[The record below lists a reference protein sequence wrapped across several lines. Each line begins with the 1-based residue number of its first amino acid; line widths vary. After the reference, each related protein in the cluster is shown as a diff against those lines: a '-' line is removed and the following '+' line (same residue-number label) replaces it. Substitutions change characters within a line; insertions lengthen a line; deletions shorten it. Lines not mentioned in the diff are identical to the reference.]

1 MIFHDLNKYSF
12 FLANFHFK
20 ANFPLITAK
29 KEGFT
34 FLRRKIYAYGNQ
46 IIPLGSI
53 SLRCESA
60 NQDIQICRKST
71 GYASHLPLLANM
83 FMGDSYTNNQS
94 GGGDFQNQRQ
104 NGRNN
109 FRGGRGPNNREG
121 GFRIRLSD
129 NEMRAARSLQEAFNL
144 RSTVAVLGFAV
155 RTLAQMLE
163 DGSLENLVNEYRS
176 QAPSNDQR
184 RGRGNRGNYNGENN
198 NSINTKPNPFARP
211 EKPVKEQ
218 EVADTNQ
225 ADDVAQD
232 SQEKDNDQAKAASS
246 NEDDSTNTSEQG

>member
-1 MIFHDLNKYSF
+1 
-12 FLANFHFK
+12 
-20 ANFPLITAK
+20 
-29 KEGFT
+29 
-34 FLRRKIYAYGNQ
+34 
-46 IIPLGSI
+46 
-53 SLRCESA
+53 
-60 NQDIQICRKST
+60 
-71 GYASHLPLLANM
+71 M

-163 DGSLENLVNEYRS
+163 DGSLENLVKEYRS
-176 QAPSNDQR
+176 QAPANDQR
-184 RGRGNRGNYNGENN
+184 RGRGNYNGENN
-198 NSINTKPNPFARP
+198 NAINTKPNPF
-211 EKPVKEQ
+211 KEQ
-218 EVADTNQ
+218 EVTDTDQ
-225 ADDVAQD
+225 ANNVAQD
-232 SQEKDNDQAKAASS
+232 PEEKDNDQATEASS

>member
-1 MIFHDLNKYSF
+1 
-12 FLANFHFK
+12 
-20 ANFPLITAK
+20 
-29 KEGFT
+29 
-34 FLRRKIYAYGNQ
+34 
-46 IIPLGSI
+46 
-53 SLRCESA
+53 
-60 NQDIQICRKST
+60 
-71 GYASHLPLLANM
+71 M

-176 QAPSNDQR
+176 QAPANDQR
-184 RGRGNRGNYNGENN
+184 RGRGNRGNHYGGNN
-198 NSINTKPNPFARP
+198 NSIDTKPNPFARP
-211 EKPVKEQ
+211 EKPVKEE
-218 EVADTNQ
+218 EVTEANE
-225 ADDVAQD
+225 AGNVSQD
-232 SQEKDNDQAKAASS
+232 HAEKDNDQATEASS

>member
-1 MIFHDLNKYSF
+1 
-12 FLANFHFK
+12 
-20 ANFPLITAK
+20 
-29 KEGFT
+29 
-34 FLRRKIYAYGNQ
+34 
-46 IIPLGSI
+46 
-53 SLRCESA
+53 
-60 NQDIQICRKST
+60 
-71 GYASHLPLLANM
+71 M

-104 NGRNN
+104 NGPNN

-176 QAPSNDQR
+176 QAPVNNQR
-184 RGRGNRGNYNGENN
+184 RGRGNHNGEIKD
-198 NSINTKPNPFARP
+198 SVNTKPNPFARP
-211 EKPVKEQ
+211 VKPVKEQ
-218 EVADTNQ
+218 EVADTAHANNVGQ
-225 ADDVAQD
+225 GLDG
-232 SQEKDNDQAKAASS
+232 KDNEQAVEASS

>member
-1 MIFHDLNKYSF
+1 
-12 FLANFHFK
+12 
-20 ANFPLITAK
+20 
-29 KEGFT
+29 
-34 FLRRKIYAYGNQ
+34 
-46 IIPLGSI
+46 
-53 SLRCESA
+53 
-60 NQDIQICRKST
+60 
-71 GYASHLPLLANM
+71 M

-176 QAPSNDQR
+176 QAPANDQR
-184 RGRGNRGNYNGENN
+184 RGRGNSGNYNGENN
-198 NSINTKPNPFARP
+198 NSKPNPFARP

-218 EVADTNQ
+218 EVADTDQ
-225 ADDVAQD
+225 ANNVAQVPE
-232 SQEKDNDQAKAASS
+232 EKDNDQVTEASS
-246 NEDDSTNTSEQG
+246 NEDDAKNTSEQV

>member
-1 MIFHDLNKYSF
+1 
-12 FLANFHFK
+12 
-20 ANFPLITAK
+20 
-29 KEGFT
+29 
-34 FLRRKIYAYGNQ
+34 
-46 IIPLGSI
+46 
-53 SLRCESA
+53 
-60 NQDIQICRKST
+60 
-71 GYASHLPLLANM
+71 M

-104 NGRNN
+104 SVRNN

-163 DGSLENLVNEYRS
+163 EGSLDNLVSEYRS
-176 QAPSNDQR
+176 QSPANDQR
-184 RGRGNRGNYNGENN
+184 RSRPNRGNFNN
-198 NSINTKPNPFARP
+198 ADSNSTNTKPNPFARP
-211 EKPVKEQ
+211 EKPVKEK
-218 EVADTNQ
+218 EVADVDQGNNVTQNPL
-225 ADDVAQD
+225 
-232 SQEKDNDQAKAASS
+232 EKDNDQAPETSS

>member
-1 MIFHDLNKYSF
+1 
-12 FLANFHFK
+12 
-20 ANFPLITAK
+20 
-29 KEGFT
+29 
-34 FLRRKIYAYGNQ
+34 
-46 IIPLGSI
+46 
-53 SLRCESA
+53 
-60 NQDIQICRKST
+60 
-71 GYASHLPLLANM
+71 M

-163 DGSLENLVNEYRS
+163 DGSLDNLVTEYRS
-176 QAPSNDQR
+176 QAPANDQR
-184 RGRGNRGNYNGENN
+184 RGRGNRGNYNAENS
-198 NSINTKPNPFARP
+198 NSFNAKPNPFARP

-218 EVADTNQ
+218 EVSDADQMN
-225 ADDVAQD
+225 DVAQD
-232 SQEKDNDQAKAASS
+232 AVEKDNNQATETSS
-246 NEDDSTNTSEQG
+246 IENDSTNTSEQG

>member
-1 MIFHDLNKYSF
+1 
-12 FLANFHFK
+12 
-20 ANFPLITAK
+20 
-29 KEGFT
+29 
-34 FLRRKIYAYGNQ
+34 
-46 IIPLGSI
+46 
-53 SLRCESA
+53 
-60 NQDIQICRKST
+60 
-71 GYASHLPLLANM
+71 
-83 FMGDSYTNNQS
+83 MGDSYTNNQS

-163 DGSLENLVNEYRS
+163 DGSLDNLVNEYRS
-176 QAPSNDQR
+176 QAPANDQR
-184 RGRGNRGNYNGENN
+184 RSRGNRGNYNGANN
-198 NSINTKPNPFARP
+198 NAIKTKPNPFARP

-218 EVADTNQ
+218 EVADTDQ
-225 ADDVAQD
+225 ASNV
-232 SQEKDNDQAKAASS
+232 SPEPVEKDNDQATEASS

>member
-1 MIFHDLNKYSF
+1 
-12 FLANFHFK
+12 
-20 ANFPLITAK
+20 
-29 KEGFT
+29 
-34 FLRRKIYAYGNQ
+34 
-46 IIPLGSI
+46 
-53 SLRCESA
+53 
-60 NQDIQICRKST
+60 
-71 GYASHLPLLANM
+71 M

-176 QAPSNDQR
+176 QAPANDQR
-184 RGRGNRGNYNGENN
+184 RGRGNRGNYNGENK
-198 NSINTKPNPFARP
+198 NSANTKPNPFARP
-211 EKPVKEQ
+211 EKPLKNKRSLILIRQTMSLKMLKKKIMIKQQKQVQMKIIRQ
-218 EVADTNQ
+218 IQ
-225 ADDVAQD
+225 A
-232 SQEKDNDQAKAASS
+232 SKDK
-246 NEDDSTNTSEQG
+246 

>member
-1 MIFHDLNKYSF
+1 
-12 FLANFHFK
+12 
-20 ANFPLITAK
+20 
-29 KEGFT
+29 
-34 FLRRKIYAYGNQ
+34 
-46 IIPLGSI
+46 
-53 SLRCESA
+53 
-60 NQDIQICRKST
+60 
-71 GYASHLPLLANM
+71 
-83 FMGDSYTNNQS
+83 MGDSYTNNQS

-163 DGSLENLVNEYRS
+163 DGSLENLVKEYRS
-176 QAPSNDQR
+176 QAAANDQR
-184 RGRGNRGNYNGENN
+184 RGRGNYNGENN
-198 NSINTKPNPFARP
+198 NSANTKPNPFARP

-218 EVADTNQ
+218 EVADTDQ
-225 ADDVAQD
+225 ANNVAQD
-232 SQEKDNDQAKAASS
+232 PAEKDNDQATNASS
-246 NEDDSTNTSEQG
+246 NEDDSKNTSEQG

>member
-1 MIFHDLNKYSF
+1 
-12 FLANFHFK
+12 
-20 ANFPLITAK
+20 
-29 KEGFT
+29 
-34 FLRRKIYAYGNQ
+34 
-46 IIPLGSI
+46 
-53 SLRCESA
+53 
-60 NQDIQICRKST
+60 
-71 GYASHLPLLANM
+71 M

-176 QAPSNDQR
+176 QAPANDQR
-184 RGRGNRGNYNGENN
+184 RGRGNRGNYNGENSN
-198 NSINTKPNPFARP
+198 PVNTKPNPVARP

-218 EVADTNQ
+218 EVADADQ
-225 ADDVAQD
+225 ASNV
-232 SQEKDNDQAKAASS
+232 SPESVEKDNDQATEASS
-246 NEDDSTNTSEQG
+246 NEDDSTNTSGQG

>member
-1 MIFHDLNKYSF
+1 
-12 FLANFHFK
+12 
-20 ANFPLITAK
+20 
-29 KEGFT
+29 
-34 FLRRKIYAYGNQ
+34 
-46 IIPLGSI
+46 
-53 SLRCESA
+53 
-60 NQDIQICRKST
+60 
-71 GYASHLPLLANM
+71 
-83 FMGDSYTNNQS
+83 MGDSYTNNQA

-163 DGSLENLVNEYRS
+163 EGNLDSLVNQYRS
-176 QAPSNDQR
+176 QASANDQR
-184 RGRGNRGNYNGENN
+184 RSRGNRGNYNDENSN
-198 NSINTKPNPFARP
+198 LINTKPNPFERP
-211 EKPVKEQ
+211 EKPVKEE
-218 EVADTNQ
+218 EVAD
-225 ADDVAQD
+225 ADQENNIAQD
-232 SQEKDNDQAKAASS
+232 SLEKDKDQSTDSSS

>member
-1 MIFHDLNKYSF
+1 
-12 FLANFHFK
+12 
-20 ANFPLITAK
+20 
-29 KEGFT
+29 
-34 FLRRKIYAYGNQ
+34 
-46 IIPLGSI
+46 
-53 SLRCESA
+53 
-60 NQDIQICRKST
+60 
-71 GYASHLPLLANM
+71 M

-176 QAPSNDQR
+176 QAPANVQR
-184 RGRGNRGNYNGENN
+184 KGGGNRGNYNGENN
-198 NSINTKPNPFARP
+198 NAANAKPNPFARP

-218 EVADTNQ
+218 EVADTDQ
-225 ADDVAQD
+225 ANNVAQD
-232 SQEKDNDQAKAASS
+232 PAEKDNDQATEASS

>member
-1 MIFHDLNKYSF
+1 
-12 FLANFHFK
+12 
-20 ANFPLITAK
+20 
-29 KEGFT
+29 
-34 FLRRKIYAYGNQ
+34 
-46 IIPLGSI
+46 
-53 SLRCESA
+53 
-60 NQDIQICRKST
+60 
-71 GYASHLPLLANM
+71 
-83 FMGDSYTNNQS
+83 MGDSYTNNQS

-104 NGRNN
+104 TGRNN

-129 NEMRAARSLQEAFNL
+129 NEMRATRSLQEAFNL

-163 DGSLENLVNEYRS
+163 DGSLENLVSEYRS
-176 QAPSNDQR
+176 QAPANDQR
-184 RGRGNRGNYNGENN
+184 RGRGNSGTYNGENK

-218 EVADTNQ
+218 EVSDADQTN
-225 ADDVAQD
+225 DVAQD
-232 SQEKDNDQAKAASS
+232 AVEKDNDQATEASS

>member
-1 MIFHDLNKYSF
+1 
-12 FLANFHFK
+12 
-20 ANFPLITAK
+20 
-29 KEGFT
+29 
-34 FLRRKIYAYGNQ
+34 
-46 IIPLGSI
+46 
-53 SLRCESA
+53 
-60 NQDIQICRKST
+60 
-71 GYASHLPLLANM
+71 M

-176 QAPSNDQR
+176 QAPANDQR
-184 RGRGNRGNYNGENN
+184 RGRGNSGNYNGENN
-198 NSINTKPNPFARP
+198 NSVNTKPNPFARP
-211 EKPVKEQ
+211 EKPVKGQ
-218 EVADTNQ
+218 EVADTDQGKN
-225 ADDVAQD
+225 VTQD
-232 SQEKDNDQAKAASS
+232 PEEKDNDQATAASS
-246 NEDDSTNTSEQG
+246 NEVDSTDTSEQG

>member
-1 MIFHDLNKYSF
+1 
-12 FLANFHFK
+12 
-20 ANFPLITAK
+20 
-29 KEGFT
+29 
-34 FLRRKIYAYGNQ
+34 
-46 IIPLGSI
+46 
-53 SLRCESA
+53 
-60 NQDIQICRKST
+60 
-71 GYASHLPLLANM
+71 M

-184 RGRGNRGNYNGENN
+184 RGRANRGNYNGENN
-198 NSINTKPNPFARP
+198 ISTNTKPNPFARP

-218 EVADTNQ
+218 EVADTDQ
-225 ADDVAQD
+225 ADNVAKDQA
-232 SQEKDNDQAKAASS
+232 EKDNDEATEASS
-246 NEDDSTNTSEQG
+246 NEDDSTNISEQG